1 MTATAPAPIGSS
13 PPHAADTADRTDWLS
28 SIPFFGAHLVP
39 LAAFFVVVTWEDWLL
54 CGLLY
59 VIRMF
64 FITAGY
70 HRYLSHRS
78 FRTGRFVQFVL
89 AAGGTT
95 ALQKGPLWWAGHH
108 RLHHRFTDLDQD
120 VHSPR
125 DGFWWSHV
133 GWILSTRYKRTE
145 LADIKDF
152 AAFPELRLLERAWWL
167 GPLALAA
174 GCYLIGGWGGLVI
187 GFFLSTVLLWHATF
201 LVNSAAHLIGRRRFA
216 TPDTSRNSAV
226 IAFITGGEGWHNNHH
241 YLPASARQGFTRW
254 EFDPTW
260 YVLRALA
267 ALRLVRDL
275 RDPPAQLLG
284 QARVR
289 DGAFDIGMF
298 RSYWERAARVT
309 GERIADLSTRPLA
322 ASAEAHGEVEE
333 GPATGDDPSV
343 GTEPLSRLSGLI
355 TRALESADKLAAS
368 TRRTRKGTRVAQ
380 GEAGSTDTA
389 GP

>member
-1 MTATAPAPIGSS
+1 MTAPAPAPIGTA
-13 PPHAADTADRTDWLS
+13 PPDAEDTVDRTDWLS
-28 SIPFFGAHLVP
+28 SVPFFGAHLVP

-59 VIRMF
+59 VVRMF

-78 FRTGRFVQFVL
+78 FRTGRLVQFVL

-95 ALQKGPLWWAGHH
+95 ALQKGPLWWASHH

-133 GWILSTRYKRTE
+133 GWILSTRYKRTD

-152 AAFPELRLLERAWWL
+152 AAFPELRFLERAWWL
-167 GPLALAA
+167 GPLVLAA
-174 GCYLIGGWGGLVI
+174 GCYLVGGWGGLVI

-254 EFDPTW
+254 EIDPTW
-260 YVLRALA
+260 YLLRALA
-267 ALRLVRDL
+267 RLLHLVRELKRPAGPAARPGPGPRRRL
-275 RDPPAQLLG
+275 RHRHVPLLLG
-284 QARVR
+284 ARR
-289 DGAFDIGMF
+289 PGHRGAH
-298 RSYWERAARVT
+298 R
-309 GERIADLSTRPLA
+309 RPQR
-322 ASAEAHGEVEE
+322 
-333 GPATGDDPSV
+333 P
-343 GTEPLSRLSGLI
+343 
-355 TRALESADKLAAS
+355 
-368 TRRTRKGTRVAQ
+368 
-380 GEAGSTDTA
+380 TA
-389 GP
+389 GPLARSPTARPTTRLRWHHPARRRSAIPW